1 MGFIMKYGNLLAAV
15 LLIIAMISIV
25 LAEDPGYA
33 IEIDSQITSVP
44 EFPSVFP
51 AVSVIIGFLGA
62 VLLIKRAKES

>member
-1 MGFIMKYGNLLAAV
+1 MKYGNLMAVV

-44 EFPSVFP
+44 EFPSILP
-51 AVSVIIGFLGA
+51 AAIVITGFLGA
-62 VLLIKRAKES
+62 VLLIKRAKEP

>member
-1 MGFIMKYGNLLAAV
+1 MKYGNLLAAV

-25 LAEDPGYA
+25 LAKDPGYA

>member
-1 MGFIMKYGNLLAAV
+1 MAVV

-44 EFPSVFP
+44 EFPSILP
-51 AVSVIIGFLGA
+51 AAIVITGFLGA
-62 VLLIKRAKES
+62 VLLIKRAKEP